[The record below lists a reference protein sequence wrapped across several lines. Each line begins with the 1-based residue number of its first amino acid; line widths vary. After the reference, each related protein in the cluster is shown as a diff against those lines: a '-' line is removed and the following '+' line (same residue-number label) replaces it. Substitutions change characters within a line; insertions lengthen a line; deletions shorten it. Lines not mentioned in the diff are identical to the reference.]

1 MYFLIDYEN
10 VRNSGMLGGEL
21 LLPADRVFLFYSE
34 AAGKMESKYLDQIEA
49 SGCGFEA
56 CKLHKA
62 GKNALD
68 FYIATKAGALIGQGY
83 TGDLAVVSKD
93 SGFLAVKE
101 YWENA
106 AQEKRKIILAPSLE
120 CAMMQSTEKDERTA
134 KAKNA
139 KLGKSIE
146 AFAAMYK
153 ERERMRTILKQIFPE
168 AEFSGI
174 LEEIAEMV
182 ASGETAKII
191 YTDALRRFGRSHGLD
206 IYRRMKGSGSIEKL
220 LS

>member
-1 MYFLIDYEN
+1 MIPRREENGMYFLIDYEN

-34 AAGKMESKYLDQIEA
+34 AAGKMEAKYLEQIEA

-68 FYIATKAGALIGQGY
+68 CYIATKAGALIGQGY
-83 TGDLAVVSKD
+83 TGGLAVVSKD

-106 AQEKRKIILAPSLE
+106 AREKRKIILAPSLE
-120 CAMMQSTEKDERTA
+120 CAMHE
-134 KAKNA
+134 
-139 KLGKSIE
+139 
-146 AFAAMYK
+146 
-153 ERERMRTILKQIFPE
+153 ERERMRGILKQIFPE
-168 AEFSGI
+168 DEFSGI

-182 ASGETAKII
+182 ESGETAKII

>member
-34 AAGKMESKYLDQIEA
+34 AAGKMEAKYLEQIEA

-83 TGDLAVVSKD
+83 TGGLAVVSKD

-106 AQEKRKIILAPSLE
+106 AREKRKIILAPSLE
-120 CAMMQSTEKDERTA
+120 CAMHE
-134 KAKNA
+134 
-139 KLGKSIE
+139 
-146 AFAAMYK
+146 
-153 ERERMRTILKQIFPE
+153 ERERMRGILKQIFPE
-168 AEFSGI
+168 DEFSGI

-182 ASGETAKII
+182 ESGETAKII